1 MTEATGPLPQAR
13 GAFPHART
21 AGDQVYVSGTS
32 ARRVDDSIEGAEVGE
47 DGVVHLD
54 AAVQSRAVLAN
65 VERVLATVGLDR
77 VDLVDATAF
86 LVDMGDFDA
95 WNDAWADFFA
105 DGVAPARTTVAV
117 RALPHPYLLIEVKAT
132 ALCRAAG

>member
-1 MTEATGPLPQAR
+1 MTATPGPLPQAR
-13 GAFPHART
+13 GAFPHVRT
-21 AGDQVYVSGTS
+21 AGDHVYVSGTS

-65 VERVLATVGLDR
+65 VERALATVGLDR
-77 VDLVDATAF
+77 ADLVDATAF

-95 WNDAWADFFA
+95 WNSAWADFFA

-132 ALCRAAG
+132 ALRRAAG

>member
-1 MTEATGPLPQAR
+1 M
-13 GAFPHART
+13 
-21 AGDQVYVSGTS
+21 
-32 ARRVDDSIEGAEVGE
+32 GE
-47 DGVVHLD
+47 DGAVHLD
-54 AAVQSRAVLAN
+54 AAVQARAVLAN
-65 VERVLATVGLDR
+65 VERVLMTVGLDR
-77 VDLVDATAF
+77 SDLVDATAF

-95 WNDAWADFFA
+95 WNSAWADFFA

>member
-1 MTEATGPLPQAR
+1 MTEAPGPLPQAR

-21 AGDQVYVSGTS
+21 AGDHVYVSGTS

-47 DGVVHLD
+47 DGAVHLD
-54 AAVQSRAVLAN
+54 AAVQARAVLAN
-65 VERVLATVGLDR
+65 VERVLMTVGLDR
-77 VDLVDATAF
+77 SDLVDATAF
-86 LVDMGDFDA
+86 LVDMDDFDA

-117 RALPHPYLLIEVKAT
+117 RALPHPHLLIEVKAT
-132 ALCRAAG
+132 ALRRTAG